1 MCKKELLWRCTG
13 LDSKVGVAI
22 SKQKCYDIV
31 LFTDTCMT
39 GFGACFEN
47 RQLHGKWSDED
58 LGNGLMRI

>member
-1 MCKKELLWRCTG
+1 M
-13 LDSKVGVAI
+13 DSKVGVAI